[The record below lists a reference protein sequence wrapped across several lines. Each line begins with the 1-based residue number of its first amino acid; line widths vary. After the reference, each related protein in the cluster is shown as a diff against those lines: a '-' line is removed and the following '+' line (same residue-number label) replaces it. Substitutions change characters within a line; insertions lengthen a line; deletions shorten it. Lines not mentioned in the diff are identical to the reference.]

1 MLRKLGLRQKNDFLI
16 KKTCIL
22 SNCII
27 SQTKLLIYLEWL
39 FSTSS
44 HIVSSYINLLSLS
57 IVFVSLL
64 FNAL

>member
-16 KKTCIL
+16 KKTFIL

-44 HIVSSYINLLSLS
+44 HIASSYINLLSLS